1 MNDKI
6 QRIADTYGCMA
17 QARQTMEEC
26 AELIQALNKYMR
38 ALGSGEPAM
47 KDGKRIEPE
56 TARDNVVEEIA
67 DVTIMLEQLTHLL
80 DCKTELSQWKRLK
93 IERARERM
101 KIMWKL

>member
-6 QRIADTYGCMA
+6 QKIADTYGFMA

-26 AELIQALNKYMR
+26 AELIRALSKYMR
-38 ALGSGEPAM
+38 TLGSGEPAI
-47 KDGKRIEPE
+47 KDGKRIYPE
-56 TARDNVVEEIA
+56 AARDNVVEEIA

-93 IERARERM
+93 IERTHERM
-101 KIMWKL
+101 KVRM